1 LLFSRIK
8 SRYTY
13 LHIATKVENNF
24 YGFQLYRSWRI
35 EILDL
40 ECVLMKSFQP
50 LFSEFW
56 RALEFFLSWLCT
68 SFWFLSWNDF
78 ILRPLQFAS
87 QYGPVLFLMFIVQT
101 SNLNELS
108 WNVLGFV
115 RTAQALHFWVLIWNL
130 EFEILSSFL
139 PLQWLWIWSPTN
151 SLGELNIFGHN
162 GYPFR
167 VKCAKIGVFKESDQI
182 SLRSLLQC

>member
-1 LLFSRIK
+1 VAPQSSSLKSGLLFHSDKFLLFSRIK

-78 ILRPLQFAS
+78 ILHPLQFAS
-87 QYGPVLFLMFIVQT
+87 QYGPVLDVHC
-101 SNLNELS
+101 SNLKFEWIIVECFGICSHGTSITFLS
-108 WNVLGFV
+108 SYLEFG
-115 RTAQALHFWVLIWNL
+115 IWN
-130 EFEILSSFL
+130 FKFISSFTMTL
-139 PLQWLWIWSPTN
+139 NLIAHEFFGRAEYLW
-151 SLGELNIFGHN
+151 
-162 GYPFR
+162 
-167 VKCAKIGVFKESDQI
+167 A
-182 SLRSLLQC
+182 